1 LSKIVAPAVSRSILV
16 CLASA
21 SGLWCVAAAAAP
33 VWQTPAAAAPHASYV
48 ETIPGTKIA
57 LDMVAIPGGTFVM
70 GSPPNE
76 RGRSDDEG
84 PAHQVRIAPFWME
97 KTETTWDEYDAFAFA
112 LSIAGAAERAPAAA
126 PGGADAITRP
136 SPPYG
141 DESFGF
147 GKGRQP
153 VINIQH
159 HAAMEFARWLSLK
172 TGHTY
177 RLPTEAEWEYAAR
190 AGAATAY
197 AFGNDPARLDAHA
210 WYAGN
215 SAGRPHPVGQKAANR
230 WGLHDMHGNVA
241 EWCVDHYD
249 AAQYGRVA
257 SLALGPVLLPTD
269 RRYPY
274 VVRGGSWDDAAPR
287 LRSAARRGSSETWNR
302 RDPQSPQSIWWHTDA
317 SFVGFRVVRAVEEQE
332 NLKGLQ
338 SKITPASR

>member
-1 LSKIVAPAVSRSILV
+1 MIRP
-16 CLASA
+16 LAA
-21 SGLWCVAAAAAP
+21 ALGLWCLGWQAP
-33 VWQTPAAAAPHASYV
+33 ATAPASYT
-48 ETIPGTKIA
+48 ETIPGTKISFE
-57 LDMVAIPGGTFVM
+57 MIAIPGGTFVM
-70 GSPPNE
+70 GSPSNE
-76 RGRSDDEG
+76 PGRADDEG

-97 KTETTWDEYDAFAFA
+97 RTETTWDEYDAFAFA
-112 LSIAGAAERAPAAA
+112 QSIASATRRADAPP

-159 HAAMEFARWLSLK
+159 HAAMEYCRWLSAK
-172 TGHTY
+172 TGRMY

-197 AFGNDPARLDAHA
+197 AFGRDPAQLDGHG

-215 SAGRPHPVGQKAANR
+215 SGGRPHPVGQKAANR

-241 EWCVDHYD
+241 EWSIDHYD
-249 AAQYGRVA
+249 PREYGRVA
-257 SLALGPVLLPTD
+257 PFTLGPVLLPTD
-269 RRYPY
+269 RRYSY
-274 VVRGGSWDDAAPR
+274 VARGGSWDDPVPR
-287 LRSAARRGSSETWNR
+287 LRSAARRGSSEDWNR

-317 SFVGFRVVRAVEEQE
+317 PFVGFRVVRAVEEQE